1 MSVLAVARRVRA
13 HGGHFL
19 LLAVLALVTAVL
31 VTGVPRVADRLAG
44 QGLRAQ
50 LADLP
55 GVRRDLLFTRPPGDR
70 PFGPASFTALH
81 QGDLDALAAAMPDAV
96 REVLG
101 ERWYT
106 ADTAFSRLTGP
117 ELTGDKGLFD
127 LSLRT
132 TTGLTEAATLVEGRW
147 PEQGA
152 ARAAAVEIVL
162 AEPVARALGVRAG
175 SRLRA
180 ALRSPG
186 GEEFGA
192 TPVAVVGVFRPTDP
206 AGGAWDAL
214 PSALRLTPPVG
225 EGEPFQLVGL
235 TDPSSLDDRAAA
247 GWPVV
252 AAYRYRVDP
261 GRLAPGRLDA
271 LVAGL
276 AEVERRKPAAMR
288 FTQGVDIPLR
298 QYADALAAAR
308 TLLTVIT
315 AGVLATLA
323 GLTVLAARLAVRR
336 RSDEYLLLRA
346 RGGSMTTLVRRGLA
360 ESALVVPAAAAAG
373 WLLGGLLSTD
383 AAGGGTPTPAA
394 RLAVVTALL
403 ATVALPAAV
412 LADRRGG
419 SGRRDLFRFAGG
431 AGRLT
436 VDGTLVGLAGLGA
449 FLLRRRGLVL
459 GGAVDPLLVSVPVL
473 LAVAAAV
480 LALRVYPMPMRLAS
494 RWAGRA
500 RGAVAFLGTAR
511 AARAG
516 AVAPLVVV
524 VLAIATAAFCGVV
537 ADGIEHGR
545 DRAVTRA
552 VPADAVV
559 AGERFAPDT
568 AAALAA
574 LPGVRAVSPVLAEPG
589 QRPYADAE
597 GRPAGP
603 GEAYVLLV
611 EPAGF
616 VQVARHAGV
625 DVAVPEALRGDAAA
639 SLPALASPEVAAA
652 LTETALADRAGGR
665 PGWVDVQGNR
675 LPFRVAGT
683 VPEFPLVP
691 AGTGRFLVL
700 PWPGLPADGPHPLA
714 PTGYL
719 LATGGEQVDPV
730 AVGRIAEEGQDRY
743 QRSGVVSAGRRPVP
757 PTVTTWAA
765 ERERLGG
772 SGVNGL
778 LVFGFATGGVGGALL
793 GLLALAFAVLA
804 GARGRAQVLSRLR
817 TMGLSR
823 RQWRGLLLVELLPLV
838 LVSVLTGAVVGAL
851 LPVLLNPVLG
861 LSAFTGGVPVTVH
874 FAPGLVAGVLGLAV
888 LALAFALAVEAVNNR
903 RMRLG
908 EALRLGEES

>member
-19 LLAVLALVTAVL
+19 LLAVLVLVTAVL
-31 VTGVPRVADRLAG
+31 VTGVPRMAERLAG
-44 QGLRAQ
+44 QGLRTQ

-55 GVRRDLLFTRPPGDR
+55 GVRRDLHYT
-70 PFGPASFTALH
+70 STADGRSYGSAGSTELH
-81 QGDLDALAAAMPDAV
+81 QRELDTLAAAMPDAV
-96 REVLG
+96 REVLA

-106 ADTAFSRLTGP
+106 ADTTFSRLTGP

-127 LSLRT
+127 LRLRT
-132 TTGLTEAATLVEGRW
+132 TTGLTGAATLVEGRW
-147 PEQGA
+147 PGQA
-152 ARAAAVEIVL
+152 AERAAAVEVVL

-180 ALRSPG
+180 ALRTPG
-186 GEEFGA
+186 GDQVAA
-192 TPVAVVGVFRPTDP
+192 TGVAVVGVFRPTDP
-206 AGGAWDAL
+206 AGGLWDAL

-225 EGEPFQLVGL
+225 EGEPFQLIGL
-235 TDPSSLDDRAAA
+235 TDPASLDDRAAA

-252 AAYRYRVDP
+252 AAYRYRLDP

-276 AEVERRKPAAMR
+276 AEVERRKPAGLE

-298 QYADALAAAR
+298 QYAAALAAAR
-308 TLLTVIT
+308 TLLAVIT

-323 GLTVLAARLAVRR
+323 GLAVLAARLAVRR
-336 RSDEYLLLRA
+336 RRDEYQLLRA
-346 RGGSMTTLVRRGLA
+346 RGGSVTTLLRRGLA
-360 ESALVVPAAAAAG
+360 ESVLVVPAAAGVG
-373 WLLGGLLSTD
+373 WLLGGLFPTD
-383 AAGGGTPTPAA
+383 PIAGGTPAAAVGPAVA
-394 RLAVVTALL
+394 ATVL
-403 ATVALPAAV
+403 ATVALPAMV
-412 LADRRGG
+412 LADRRG
-419 SGRRDLFRFAGG
+419 SGRRDLFRSAGG
-431 AGRLT
+431 SGRLT
-436 VDGTLVGLAGLGA
+436 VDVTLVGLAGLGA
-449 FLLRRRGLVL
+449 FLLRRRGLAL
-459 GGAVDPLLVSVPVL
+459 GGPVDPLLVSVPVL
-473 LAVAAAV
+473 LAVAAAM
-480 LALRVYPMPMRLAS
+480 LALRAYPWPLRLVN

-511 AARAG
+511 ASRAG

-524 VLAIATAAFCGVV
+524 VLAVATAAFCGAV
-537 ADGIEHGR
+537 AGGIEHGR

-574 LPGVRAVSPVLAEPG
+574 LPGVRAVSSVLAEPG
-589 QRPYADAE
+589 QRPYADVQ
-597 GRPAGP
+597 GRPGGA

-616 VQVARHAGV
+616 AEVARRSGL
-625 DVAVPEALRGDAAA
+625 DVAVPGVLRGDRAA

-652 LTETALADRAGGR
+652 LTETALADPAGRR

-675 LPFRVAGT
+675 LPFRVAGM
-683 VPEFPLVP
+683 VRHFPLVP
-691 AGTGRFLVL
+691 AGTDRFLVL
-700 PWPGLPADGPHPLA
+700 PWPALPADGPHPLA
-714 PTGYL
+714 PTGFL
-719 LATGGEQVDPV
+719 LASGGPVDPAAV
-730 AVGRIAEEGQDRY
+730 ARVAEEGQDRY

-757 PTVTTWAA
+757 PTVTTWTA
-765 ERERLGG
+765 ERNRLGG

-778 LVFGFATGGVGGALL
+778 LVFGFATGGVGGAVL

-838 LVSVLTGAVVGAL
+838 LVSVLTGAAVGVL
-851 LPVLLNPVLG
+851 LPELLNPVLG

-874 FAPGLVAGVLGLAV
+874 VAPGLLAGVLGLAV

-908 EALRLGEES
+908 EVLRLGEES

>member
-31 VTGVPRVADRLAG
+31 VTGVPRVAERLAG

-55 GVRRDLLFTRPPGDR
+55 GVQRDLRYTSTADGRSYGPG
-70 PFGPASFTALH
+70 SFTDPH
-81 QGDLDALAAAMPDAV
+81 RRELDALAAAMPDAV
-96 REVLG
+96 RKALD

-147 PEQGA
+147 PGQA
-152 ARAAAVEIVL
+152 AERAATVEVVL

-180 ALRSPG
+180 ALRTPG
-186 GEEFGA
+186 GDEFAAAG
-192 TPVAVVGVFRPTDP
+192 VAVVGVFRPTDP
-206 AGGAWDAL
+206 AGGIWDAL

-235 TDPSSLDDRAAA
+235 TDPASLDDRAAA

-252 AAYRYRVDP
+252 AAYRYRLDP
-261 GRLAPGRLDA
+261 GRLAPGRLDE

-276 AEVERRKPAAMR
+276 AEVERRTPAGLE
-288 FTQGVDIPLR
+288 FTQGVDVPLR
-298 QYADALAAAR
+298 QYAAALAAAR
-308 TLLTVIT
+308 TLLAVIT

-336 RSDEYLLLRA
+336 RRDEYLLLRA
-346 RGGSMTTLVRRGLA
+346 RGGSVTTLLRRGLA
-360 ESALVVPAAAAAG
+360 ESVLVVPAAAGAG
-373 WLLGGLLSTD
+373 WLLGGLFPAERS
-383 AAGGGTPTPAA
+383 AGGTPAA
-394 RLAVVTALL
+394 AVGPAVVAAVL
-403 ATVALPAAV
+403 ATVALPAMV
-412 LADRRGG
+412 LADRHGG
-419 SGRRDLFRFAGG
+419 SGRGDLSRLAGG

-436 VDGTLVGLAGLGA
+436 VDVTLVGLAGLGA

-473 LAVAAAV
+473 VAVAAAV
-480 LALRVYPMPMRLAS
+480 LALRAYPWPLRLAS
-494 RWAGRA
+494 RWASRA

-524 VLAIATAAFCGVV
+524 VLAIATAAFCAVV
-537 ADGIEHGR
+537 AGGIEHGR

-552 VPADAVV
+552 VPAEAVV

-574 LPGVRAVSPVLAEPG
+574 LPGVRAVSSVLAEPG
-589 QRPYADAE
+589 QRPYADAD
-597 GRPAGP
+597 GRPGGA

-616 VQVARHAGV
+616 AEVARRSGL
-625 DVAVPEALRGDAAA
+625 DVAVPEALRGDPAA

-652 LTETALADRAGGR
+652 LGEAALADRAGRR

-675 LPFRVAGT
+675 LPFRIAAT
-683 VPEFPLVP
+683 VPHFPLVP
-691 AGTGRFLVL
+691 ADTGRFLVL
-700 PWPGLPADGPHPLA
+700 PWPALPADGPHPLA
-714 PTGYL
+714 PTGFL
-719 LATGGEQVDPV
+719 LASGGQVDPAAV
-730 AVGRIAEEGQDRY
+730 ARVAEEGQDRY

-757 PTVTTWAA
+757 PTVTTWTA
-765 ERERLGG
+765 ERDRLGG

-778 LVFGFATGGVGGALL
+778 LVFGFVTGASGGGVL

-823 RQWRGLLLVELLPLV
+823 RQWRGLLLVELVPLV

-874 FAPGLVAGVLGLAV
+874 FAPGLVAGALGLAV

-908 EALRLGEES
+908 EVLRLGEES